1 MQFGLDQFSYHRF
14 YGDVFRTEQDPG
26 VRWRLGD
33 FLDRAQ
39 SVGVDLVGLHIHY
52 LRDGEPDRLMD
63 LLAARKLA
71 HVLEWGHPDGLKMGT
86 SPEAADDLLRWI
98 RWNASSGG
106 KLMRFVAGYPT
117 WRGKEPV
124 ADQIARL
131 VPVIRRACDEAGAS
145 GMTLAI
151 ENHGDFTPV
160 ELLDLIERVDRANLK
175 MCFDTGNCVR
185 LGADLRESARLV
197 AAQTGMV
204 HLKDLRVIESSRG
217 NPNAP
222 WLSVPLGQGSFSDLS
237 KAITTMIDLGFDGPW
252 LIEMAPM
259 HYDFPDEQDAVEQSV
274 RWLSGLAST
283 LAA

>member
-26 VRWRLGD
+26 VRWRLVD

-39 SVGVDLVGLHIHY
+39 AVGVDLVGLHIHY
-52 LRDGEPDRLMD
+52 LLEGEPERLKD
-63 LLAARKLA
+63 LQAARKLA

-86 SPEAADDLLRWI
+86 SPEATDDLLHWI

-124 ADQIARL
+124 GDQIARL
-131 VPVIRRACDEAGAS
+131 VPIIRRACDEAGAS

-151 ENHGDFTPV
+151 ENHGDFTPI

-185 LGADLRESARLV
+185 LGADLLESARQV
-197 AAQTGMV
+197 ASRTGMI
-204 HLKDLRVIESSRG
+204 HLKDLRIIELSRG

-222 WLSVPLGQGSFSDLS
+222 WLSAPLGQGSFADLS
-237 KAITTMIDLGFDGPW
+237 RAISAMTDLGFDGPW

-259 HYDFPDEQDAVEQSV
+259 HCDFPDEQDAVEQSV